1 MATVAFDG
9 VAKSYGTVEAL
20 RSFDLY
26 IDHGEFIVLVGPSG
40 SGKTT
45 TLRLLAGLEQLSRG
59 RILIGDRVVSNI
71 AAADRDVAMVFQTYA
86 LYPHMTVRGNLT
98 YGLRRRKL
106 ARDVI
111 ERRIHEAASL
121 LRIEEFL
128 DRYPSQLSG
137 GQAQRV
143 AVCRALVRDPAVLL
157 MDEPLS
163 SLDAQLRAHARAEIK
178 RLQQE
183 TGTTTVYV
191 THDQVEA
198 MTMGDRVAVM
208 SQAELVQC
216 GTPED
221 VYRRPANTFVATFIG
236 TPAMNLLKSP
246 IASVDGSWNVRLG
259 ETAIHLG
266 PPHLPPDAALSGVN
280 DVQTVGVRPED
291 VHIGPAEGDSWSSAI
306 GGRIVFVEDLGRVR
320 FVHVEVAEE
329 TTLIAEAPGWGPER
343 VGDRTELRLRWAGV
357 HIFGPDGRAVAHFG
371 RHTQGTP
378 LVPGPAEP
386 AGPPS
391 WVLSDK
397 TVEVQ

>member
-1 MATVAFDG
+1 
-9 VAKSYGTVEAL
+9 
-20 RSFDLY
+20 
-26 IDHGEFIVLVGPSG
+26 
-40 SGKTT
+40 
-45 TLRLLAGLEQLSRG
+45 
-59 RILIGDRVVSNI
+59 
-71 AAADRDVAMVFQTYA
+71 
-86 LYPHMTVRGNLT
+86 MTVRGNLA
-98 YGLRRRKL
+98 YGLRRRRL
-106 ARDVI
+106 ARDII

-246 IASVDGSWNVRLG
+246 IASVDGSWNVAWGKRPYGWARRTFLRTRRL
-259 ETAIHLG
+259 
-266 PPHLPPDAALSGVN
+266 AA
-280 DVQTVGVRPED
+280 
-291 VHIGPAEGDSWSSAI
+291 
-306 GGRIVFVEDLGRVR
+306 
-320 FVHVEVAEE
+320 
-329 TTLIAEAPGWGPER
+329 
-343 VGDRTELRLRWAGV
+343 
-357 HIFGPDGRAVAHFG
+357 
-371 RHTQGTP
+371 
-378 LVPGPAEP
+378 
-386 AGPPS
+386 
-391 WVLSDK
+391 
-397 TVEVQ
+397 